1 MRNFRMDGFRLL
13 APSKEPRADLC
24 DRSERAKVGLKSQ
37 GNANSAVVNRSGRIL
52 HRAKIS
58 SGIQSAELMTSPTLS
73 SLSSALKS
81 KIDSRQARV
90 AVIGLGYVGLP
101 LALLYT
107 EQKFP
112 VTGFDIDQRKV
123 DTLNT
128 GGSYIFRITPTEI
141 QTARAGGLKATSNYA
156 QISDMD
162 AIIICVPTPL
172 NEYHEPDLSFITN
185 TAHAI
190 APHLRAGQLVVLEST
205 TYPGTTEEV
214 LVPILE
220 HENKAGLKAARSAN
234 DSDKEF
240 YVAFSPEREDPG
252 NTSVARRD
260 IPKVVGG
267 LDPQASDLAA
277 TLYGSIFN
285 RIVRVSSPAAAEMT
299 KLLENIYRC
308 VNIALVN
315 ELKLLSLRMG
325 LDIWEVIDAASTKPF
340 GFQPFYP
347 GPGLGGH
354 CIPVDPFYLSW
365 KAKEWD
371 FRTRFIELAGEI
383 NVNMPYHVISSVS
396 SALNQQKKALN
407 GSKVL
412 VLGVAYKKDIDD
424 LRESPSLTIIELLQK
439 EGAEVSYHDPYFPTI
454 GKGRKYD
461 LQMKRA
467 SLENLGQYDC
477 VLIVTDH
484 SDYDYRKIVKEAK
497 LVVDSRNA
505 TKGIADAKIVRC

>member
-1 MRNFRMDGFRLL
+1 MTIESMPVALF
-13 APSKEPRADLC
+13 SDL
-24 DRSERAKVGLKSQ
+24 K
-37 GNANSAVVNRSGRIL
+37 N
-52 HRAKIS
+52 KI
-58 SGIQSAELMTSPTLS
+58 E
-73 SLSSALKS
+73 K
-81 KIDSRQARV
+81 KQARV

-107 EQKFP
+107 EQKFS
-112 VTGFDIDQRKV
+112 VTGFDIDARKV
-123 DTLNT
+123 SILDQ
-128 GGSYIFRITPTEI
+128 GGSYIYRIPATDI
-141 QTARAGGLKATSNYA
+141 QAAKKSGFSATAEYSRLME
-156 QISDMD
+156 MD

-172 NEYHEPDLSFITN
+172 NEYHEPDLSFITD
-185 TAHAI
+185 TAKSI
-190 APHLRAGQLVVLEST
+190 APHLRPGHLVILEST

-214 LVPILE
+214 LIPILE
-220 HENKAGLKAARSAN
+220 KGNRNGLKASRGEGSN
-234 DSDKEF
+234 DPEF

-252 NTSVARRD
+252 NQTVARRD

-267 LDPQASDLAA
+267 LNAKASDLAA
-277 TLYGSIFN
+277 ALYGSIFA
-285 RIVRVSSPAAAEMT
+285 RVVRVSSPAAAEMT

-325 LDIWEVIDAASTKPF
+325 LDIWEVIEAAATKPF

-383 NVNMPYHVISSVS
+383 NTNMPYHVLESVGK
-396 SALNQQKKALN
+396 ALNQHKKALN
-407 GSKVL
+407 GSKIL
-412 VLGVAYKKDIDD
+412 VLGLAYKKDIDD
-424 LRESPSLTIIELLQK
+424 LRESPALTIIELLQK
-439 EGAEVSYHDPYFPTI
+439 EGAVVSYNDPYFPTV

-461 LQMKRA
+461 LQMKCA
-467 SLENLGQYDC
+467 PLENLGQYDC

-484 SDYDYRKIVKEAK
+484 SDYDYARIVRESQ
-497 LVVDSRNA
+497 LVVDTRNA
-505 TKGIADAKIVRC
+505 TKGIKSSKIVHC

>member
-1 MRNFRMDGFRLL
+1 
-13 APSKEPRADLC
+13 
-24 DRSERAKVGLKSQ
+24 
-37 GNANSAVVNRSGRIL
+37 
-52 HRAKIS
+52 
-58 SGIQSAELMTSPTLS
+58 MTIESVPAALFS
-73 SLSSALKS
+73 DLKS
-81 KIDSRQARV
+81 KIEQKQARV

-107 EQKFP
+107 EQKFS
-112 VTGFDIDQRKV
+112 VTGFDIDARKV
-123 DTLNT
+123 STLDQ
-128 GGSYIFRITPTEI
+128 GGSYIFRIPGAEI
-141 QTARAGGLKATSNYA
+141 QAAKKRGFSATAEYA
-156 QISDMD
+156 RLTEMD

-172 NEYHEPDLSFITN
+172 NEYHEPDLSFITD
-185 TAHAI
+185 TAKSI
-190 APHLRAGQLVVLEST
+190 APHLRAGHLVILEST

-214 LVPILE
+214 LIPILE
-220 HENKAGLKAARSAN
+220 KGNRQGLKASRGDASN
-234 DSDKEF
+234 GEEF

-252 NTSVARRD
+252 NTKVARRD

-267 LDPQASDLAA
+267 LNAKASDLAA
-277 TLYGSIFN
+277 ALYGAIFA
-285 RIVRVSSPAAAEMT
+285 RVVRVSSPAAAEMT

-325 LDIWEVIDAASTKPF
+325 LDIWEVIDAAATKPF
-340 GFQPFYP
+340 GFQAFYP

-383 NVNMPYHVISSVS
+383 NTNMPYHVLESVGK
-396 SALNQQKKALN
+396 ALNKQRKALN
-407 GSKVL
+407 GAKVL
-412 VLGVAYKKDIDD
+412 VLGLAYKKDIDD

-439 EGAEVSYHDPYFPTI
+439 DGAQVSYNDPYFPTV

-461 LQMKRA
+461 LQMKCA
-467 SLENLGQYDC
+467 PLENLGQYDC

-484 SDYDYRKIVKEAK
+484 SDYDYASIVRESQ
-497 LVVDSRNA
+497 LIVDTRNA
-505 TKGIADAKIVRC
+505 TRGIKSPKIVHC

>member
-1 MRNFRMDGFRLL
+1 M
-13 APSKEPRADLC
+13 
-24 DRSERAKVGLKSQ
+24 LKSEVIPTP
-37 GNANSAVVNRSGRIL
+37 NMTIESMPTSLFSELKN
-52 HRAKIS
+52 KIE
-58 SGIQSAELMTSPTLS
+58 Q
-73 SLSSALKS
+73 K
-81 KIDSRQARV
+81 QARV

-107 EQKFP
+107 EQKFS
-112 VTGFDIDQRKV
+112 VTGFDIDARKV
-123 DTLNT
+123 SILDQ
-128 GGSYIFRITPTEI
+128 GGSYIFRIPATDIQAAKKNGFSATAEYSRLTE
-141 QTARAGGLKATSNYA
+141 
-156 QISDMD
+156 MD

-172 NEYHEPDLSFITN
+172 NEYHEPDLSFITD
-185 TAHAI
+185 TAKSI
-190 APHLRAGQLVVLEST
+190 APHLRAGHLVILEST

-214 LVPILE
+214 LIPILE
-220 HENKAGLKAARSAN
+220 KGNRQALKASRGDACN
-234 DSDKEF
+234 GQEF

-252 NTSVARRD
+252 NQTVARRD

-267 LDPQASDLAA
+267 LNAKASDLAA
-277 TLYGSIFN
+277 ALYGAIFA
-285 RIVRVSSPAAAEMT
+285 RVVRVSSPAAAEMT

-325 LDIWEVIDAASTKPF
+325 LDIWEVIEAAATKPF
-340 GFQPFYP
+340 GFQAFYP

-383 NVNMPYHVISSVS
+383 NTNMPYHVLESVGK
-396 SALNQQKKALN
+396 ALNQHKKALN
-407 GSKVL
+407 GAKVL
-412 VLGVAYKKDIDD
+412 VLGLAYKKDIDD

-439 EGAEVSYHDPYFPTI
+439 DGAQVSYNDPYFPTV

-461 LQMKRA
+461 LQMKCA
-467 SLENLGQYDC
+467 PLENLGQYDC

-484 SDYDYRKIVKEAK
+484 SDYDYANIVHESQ
-497 LVVDSRNA
+497 LVVDTRNA
-505 TKGIADAKIVRC
+505 TRGIKSPKIVHC